1 VEINRLIQIA
11 KFGIPE
17 QRSKNVMITR
27 KLAIAAAILLLSGA
41 GAGPDFAQA
50 QQQPAGQTAAPTATP
65 GGNTAAPAA
74 GNTGMAGPTATPDQG
89 AAGAPGAGAATPNA
103 PAPAAAAPAPS
114 APPPAAGGTG
124 ATTPKENPYG
134 LRQLW
139 EGQNGKVDWVARG
152 VMILLALMSIG
163 TWYIFFMKFW
173 EQQRVIGQS
182 RQVERRF
189 WSSNNLNEGIDQLA
203 KNSVFRTVAESG
215 VRASSGGSGMVNQN
229 DWIAMS
235 LNRQLEEIN
244 ARLQGGVAFLAS
256 VGSTAP
262 FVGLFGTVWG
272 ILNALIAIGVAGQA
286 SIDKVAGPVGEALIM
301 TAIGLAVAVPA
312 VLLYNYLVRRN
323 KIINEKLRS
332 FASDLQTYLVTKG
345 R

>member
-1 VEINRLIQIA
+1 MLNNKRSIGDMI
-11 KFGIPE
+11 
-17 QRSKNVMITR
+17 SKN
-27 KLAIAAAILLLSGA
+27 LAIAAAILFLSGA
-41 GAGPDFAQA
+41 SAGQALAQA
-50 QQQPAGQTAAPTATP
+50 AGQPAGQTAAQPATPDTGNAAAPDATSPAATPDQNAAGATP
-65 GGNTAAPAA
+65 GAAPNAAPATAAPA
-74 GNTGMAGPTATPDQG
+74 
-89 AAGAPGAGAATPNA
+89 
-103 PAPAAAAPAPS
+103 PA

-139 EGQNGKVDWVARG
+139 EGQNGHVDWVARG

-173 EQQRVIGQS
+173 EQQRVLGQS

-189 WSSNNLNEGIDQLA
+189 WASNNLNEGIDQLA

-215 VRASSGGSGMVNQN
+215 VRASSGGSGILNQN

-301 TAIGLAVAVPA
+301 TAIGLFVAVPA
-312 VLLYNYLVRRN
+312 VLLYKYLVRRN
-323 KIINEKLRS
+323 KVITEKLRA
-332 FASDLQTYLVTKG
+332 FAGDLQAYLISKSK
-345 R
+345 